1 MSLRFQINRNILIV
15 SLLILILGGTFA
27 IWQAKNAIKQEVT
40 ASINLAK
47 QLIQLGISQTTQS
60 KLSDSELLAFLS
72 TLKKTRHLS
81 ILLKSPSGNT
91 LKSSPRKPYSKE
103 FELPPQWFIKLV
115 SGHYTTQQLK
125 IITEN
130 GQQYQLII
138 KAEPLDEITEVWQES
153 INFFSILLLLILV
166 TFLAINL
173 AFNKALK
180 AITVII
186 NGLKD
191 IETGQF
197 NHKLPA
203 FDIQE
208 YDSIGNAINHLSQE
222 LEKIQQENRAL
233 TQHSLS
239 IQEQERQH
247 LSQELHDELGQ
258 SLTAIKVMAVTANH
272 KNADSKKIMDEISQ
286 VCNHLINVVR
296 NMMHQLHPLILDDL
310 GLKAA
315 LQDMTRQWAER
326 NPGISVDIQ
335 CNDNIN
341 QIKNSTAIHVF
352 RIIQECLTNINRH
365 AQAKQVKIEINMTK
379 QKNLFVKVTDDGQGC
394 DFRSNTS
401 GFGLRSMKERIF
413 TMNGSCN
420 IESEP
425 YKGLTLTAEIPVN
438 E

>member
-138 KAEPLDEITEVWQES
+138 KAEPLDEITEAWQES

-197 NHKLPA
+197 NHKLPS

-222 LEKIQQENRAL
+222 LEKTQQENRAL

-394 DFRSNTS
+394 DFRSNIS

-425 YKGLTLTAEIPVN
+425 GKGLTLTAEIPVN